1 MVKIKTAQ
9 SIKNRK
15 SPFDIIYTPKPVA
28 LKMIDM
34 CDLKEG
40 DTILDPS
47 YGGGVFYDNLPEY
60 VNKEWCEIEKGKD
73 FFEYDKKVDCII
85 GNPPY
90 SLWNQW
96 LQHTMNLTDK
106 FCYIFGNLN
115 FTDKRIRNIIDNGYG
130 ITKFHLLK
138 IDWWFSPSYLVVFE
152 KNKPSIMSVEPNIIL
167 CDICNLRCKRGRNG
181 NNHNECTNNINTV

>member
-1 MVKIKTAQ
+1 MKIKTAK
-9 SIKNRK
+9 SIQNRN
-15 SPFDIIYTPKPVA
+15 SSFDIVYTPKPVA

-40 DTILDPS
+40 DIVLDPS
-47 YGGGVFYDNLPEY
+47 YGGGIFYDNLPEY

-73 FFEYDKKVDCII
+73 FFEYDKRVDCVI

-90 SLWNQW
+90 SLWNKW
-96 LQHTMNLTDK
+96 LDHTMKITDK

-115 FTDKRIRNIIDNGYG
+115 FTDKRVRNIIDNGYG
-130 ITKFHLLK
+130 ITKFHLVK

-152 KNKPSIMSVEPNIIL
+152 KNKPSIISVEPNHIL
-167 CDICNLRCKRGRNG
+167 CDFCNLSRCKRGRNG
-181 NNHNECTNNINTV
+181 NNHNECTNIKK